1 MKKLFLLL
9 AVAAFTQFTA
19 FAQPGSPMSGSGA
32 AMSKF
37 FGKNNSFSAKC
48 DMKVTDTSGGEVMSG
63 AMNYAML
70 GDKVRS
76 EIDMSQMSS
85 SKMPPGAADSM
96 KKMGLAQVVSIVRID
111 QKVLYMIYPGMK
123 SYAKMPLPRDEANI
137 TNKEPKIEL
146 TKLGDETIDGH
157 KCVKNKA
164 VITADDGTKVSA
176 TLWNATDLKDFP
188 IQIQSEANGMNM
200 LMHYKDIQ
208 FTKPDAALFE
218 PPTGYT
224 AYDDVQKMMMSAMQ
238 SMMKDNAM
246 KTPQGDRQ
254 ILPP

>member
-9 AVAAFTQFTA
+9 AAAAFTQFTT

-37 FGKNNSFSAKC
+37 FGKNNNFSAKC
-48 DMKVTDTSGGEVMSG
+48 DMKATDASGKDIMSG
-63 AMNYAML
+63 TMNLAML

-76 EIDMSQMSS
+76 EIDMSQMTS

-96 KKMGLAQVVSIVRID
+96 KKMGLAQVVSIVRVD
-111 QKVLYMIYPGMK
+111 QKMMYMIYPGMK
-123 SYAKMPLPRDEANI
+123 SYAKMPLPLDEASI
-137 TNKEPKIEL
+137 TNKEPKIEM

-164 VITADDGTKVSA
+164 VFTADNGTKISA
-176 TLWNATDLKDFP
+176 TLWNATDMKDFP
-188 IQIQSEANGMNM
+188 IQIQTDNEGMNM

-218 PPTGYT
+218 PPAGYT
-224 AYDDVQKMMMSAMQ
+224 AYDDIQKMMMSAMQ
-238 SMMKDNAM
+238 KMMKDM
-246 KTPQGDRQ
+246 KPPQ
-254 ILPP
+254 